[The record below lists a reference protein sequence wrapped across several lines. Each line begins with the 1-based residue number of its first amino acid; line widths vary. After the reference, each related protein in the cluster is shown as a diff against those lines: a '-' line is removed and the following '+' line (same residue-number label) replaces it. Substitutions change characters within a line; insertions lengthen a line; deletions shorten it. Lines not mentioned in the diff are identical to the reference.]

1 MCWCW
6 ILELSFYNYSC
17 SGIITFD
24 LPLIANSTTVLVV
37 VPCTVQRR
45 VVLPVVVFAAVE
57 LTKVSTGPLG
67 SMKKILRYD
76 YEGRIFVSI
85 HRHVQ
90 SRNIHFRQWYNLSQR
105 RMGKQ

>member
-1 MCWCW
+1 MT
-6 ILELSFYNYSC
+6 IVSC
-17 SGIITFD
+17 DVLVLDLTTIVLQLQLQRYMYVL
-24 LPLIANSTTVLVV
+24 LPLIYWVPLISNSTTVLVV

-76 YEGRIFVSI
+76 YEGLPE
-85 HRHVQ
+85 
-90 SRNIHFRQWYNLSQR
+90 SRNQLKR
-105 RMGKQ
+105 RELE

>member
-76 YEGRIFVSI
+76 YDM
-85 HRHVQ
+85 
-90 SRNIHFRQWYNLSQR
+90 YSQ
-105 RMGKQ
+105 GTYTFANGTIYHSGEWVNSKPKK